1 MGMKRLICVWLIFI
15 MLAGIIGCG
24 IESGAPTHDNGGA
37 SGEAAYEAEAGEHTE
52 SSTDEAG
59 AVEYAES
66 PTDEEEAGEY
76 AESPPDE
83 AKAGEW
89 AEGPT
94 DEGKAGEHA
103 ESPTDEGKSG
113 EHAESLTDEGK
124 AVESPGS
131 SGDGAGTEESSVT
144 IDENG
149 SYDSADEVAL
159 YLVTYHHLPGNYITK
174 GEARKLGWSGGSVEE
189 YAPGKCIGGD
199 TFGNRE
205 GQLPKNKKY
214 HECDIGTLGEERR
227 GPKRLIYSEDFEVY
241 YTEDHYES
249 FTRLY

>member
-1 MGMKRLICVWLIFI
+1 MKRLICVWLIFI

-24 IESGAPTHDNGGA
+24 IESGAPAHDNGGA
-37 SGEAAYEAEAGEHTE
+37 SGEAAYEAEAGEWAE

-66 PTDEEEAGEY
+66 PPDEEEAGEY

-83 AKAGEW
+83 EEAGEY
-89 AEGPT
+89 
-94 DEGKAGEHA
+94 
-103 ESPTDEGKSG
+103 
-113 EHAESLTDEGK
+113 AESLTDEGK
-124 AVESPGS
+124 AVESPVS
-131 SGDGAGTEESSVT
+131 SGDGAGTEESSVV
-144 IDENG
+144 IDEKG
-149 SYDSADEVAL
+149 SYDSKDEVAL

-174 GEARKLGWSGGSVEE
+174 GEARKLGWEGGSLEE
-189 YAPGKCIGGD
+189 AAPGKCIGGD

-205 GQLPKNKKY
+205 GLLPKNKKY
-214 HECDIGTLGEERR
+214 HECDIETLGEERR
-227 GPKRLIYSEDFEVY
+227 GKKRLIYSEDFEIY

>member
-15 MLAGIIGCG
+15 MLAGLIGCG
-24 IESGAPTHDNGGA
+24 IESGAPAHDNGGA
-37 SGEAAYEAEAGEHTE
+37 SGEAAYEAEAGEWAE

-66 PTDEEEAGEY
+66 PPDEEEAGEY

-83 AKAGEW
+83 EEA
-89 AEGPT
+89 
-94 DEGKAGEHA
+94 
-103 ESPTDEGKSG
+103 G

-124 AVESPGS
+124 AVESPVS
-131 SGDGAGTEESSVT
+131 SGDGAGTEESSVV
-144 IDENG
+144 IDEKG
-149 SYDSADEVAL
+149 SYDSKDEVAL

-174 GEARKLGWSGGSVEE
+174 GEARKLGWEGGSLEE
-189 YAPGKCIGGD
+189 AAPGKCIGGD

-205 GQLPKNKKY
+205 GLLPKNKKY
-214 HECDIGTLGEERR
+214 HECDIETLGEERR
-227 GPKRLIYSEDFEVY
+227 GKKRLIYSEDFEIY